1 MSFFDAIG
9 NALGLTN
16 PARGATDYLS
26 QIQPQVTPYF
36 QPYIDAGQQA
46 LPQWAQQTQQLTTS
60 PGEMQNQFGQAF
72 QASPGYQYNVN
83 QATDAAKSMAAA
95 SGQAGSPAVQQ
106 ALAEQI
112 SGMAAQDYNNWMN
125 NTLGLYN
132 QGYGGLQNQSQMGLT
147 AGSNLSN
154 ILSQALNAQAQ
165 ADFAGAQQQ
174 SQNAGG
180 LLGGLLSFF

>member
-16 PARGATDYLS
+16 PSRGATDYLS

-36 QPYIDAGQQA
+36 QPYIEAGQQA
-46 LPQWAQQTQQLTTS
+46 LPQWAQQTQQLTQS
-60 PGEMQNQFGQAF
+60 PGQMQNTFGQDF
-72 QASPGYQYNVN
+72 QASPGYQYNVD
-83 QATDAAKSMAAA
+83 QATDAAMNMAAA
-95 SGQAGSPAVQQ
+95 SGQAGSPAVQR

-132 QGYGGLQNQSQMGLT
+132 QGYGGLQNQSQMGLG
-147 AGSNLSN
+147 AGTNLSD
-154 ILSQALNAQAQ
+154 ILSDALNSQAE
-165 ADFAGAQQQ
+165 ANYAGTQQQ
-174 SQNAGG
+174 AQNAGG